1 MTDPYKVLGVSR
13 DASEEEIKKAYR
25 SLSRKYHP
33 DANVNNPNKDK
44 AEEMFKLVQ
53 QAYDQIIKEREQ
65 GYSSGSYGGYG
76 SYGSSGYGS
85 QNTGRYGS
93 YEGASGSYGGQN
105 TRDAYEDPFGWF
117 GGFGGFGRYGSYGN
131 YQQAGQTGGNDEY
144 TNHMNAARNYLQS
157 GHYQEAWTVLSTITE
172 RTAQWY
178 YYSAL
183 ANNGLGNNA
192 TAREYATRAAAME
205 PGNLQYQQLK
215 SQLEG
220 GGNWYRGMGDM
231 YGGRPYSST
240 GNWCLRMILLNMFCN
255 LCCFGNGIFSRRMY
269 C

>member
-1 MTDPYKVLGVSR
+1 
-13 DASEEEIKKAYR
+13 
-25 SLSRKYHP
+25 
-33 DANVNNPNKDK
+33 
-44 AEEMFKLVQ
+44 
-53 QAYDQIIKEREQ
+53 
-65 GYSSGSYGGYG
+65 
-76 SYGSSGYGS
+76 
-85 QNTGRYGS
+85 
-93 YEGASGSYGGQN
+93 
-105 TRDAYEDPFGWF
+105 
-117 GGFGGFGRYGSYGN
+117 
-131 YQQAGQTGGNDEY
+131 
-144 TNHMNAARNYLQS
+144 MNAARNYLQS

-240 GNWCLRMILLNMFCN
+240 GNWCLRMTILLNMFCN
-255 LCCFGNGIFSRRMY
+255 LCFALETGFSPAACTASFRDVSAVGSDRKAFM
-269 C
+269 